1 MGALQNSPLNPF
13 PCLPAGRHQGRGAF
27 RLTGRFS
34 LSYLCFKH
42 LGENESVTKEMK
54 TQNRLLSKEKNSYVV
69 SVIGEDQVGIVSEV
83 AQLLFKQGLNIVDI
97 EQTVI
102 HSQFTMVLLIQPLQP
117 HFQPNQLRTNLN
129 RLAKKRGMNITM
141 TPLHEFKGLR
151 LAETK
156 RPYVLTLLGADRTGV
171 VAAFSSALAK
181 HHCNIERIKMIARG
195 EFFAMEMWI
204 DLREANFSI
213 LSRGLTAVAKKVG
226 MDIIAQPEH
235 VFKKR
240 KKVIVFDMDS
250 TIVDVE
256 IIDEM
261 AKLAGVG
268 KKVAAI
274 TERGMR
280 GEIKFSESLRK
291 RVSFLK
297 GLRLKSLE
305 SIARTFKLT
314 KGSEELILALK
325 EMGFKVALIS
335 GGFSY
340 FTDVLKKRLGF
351 DYAFGNELEIKEGRL
366 TGRVKGRIIDAKRK
380 AEVLDEICCKEGITR
395 DEVVAVGD
403 GSNDRIMVANAGL
416 GIAFNAKEILKKVAD
431 GAITKNHIKGVLYCL
446 GISDLDLKK

>member
-1 MGALQNSPLNPF
+1 MKMQD
-13 PCLPAGRHQGRGAF
+13 
-27 RLTGRFS
+27 RF
-34 LSYLCFKH
+34 LS
-42 LGENESVTKEMK
+42 NEKD
-54 TQNRLLSKEKNSYVV
+54 LYVI
-69 SVIGEDQVGIVSEV
+69 SVIGKDQVGIVSEV
-83 AQLLFKQGLNIVDI
+83 TQLLFKQGLNIIDI

-102 HSQFTMVLLIQPLQP
+102 HAQFTMVLLIQPLQP
-117 HFQPNQLRTNLN
+117 HFKPNLLRTHLNQL
-129 RLAKKRGMNITM
+129 AKRWGMNITM

-156 RPYVLTLLGADRTGV
+156 KSYVLTLLGADRPGV
-171 VAAFSSALAK
+171 VAAFSSTLAK

-195 EFFAMEMWI
+195 EFFAMEMWV

-213 LSRGLTAVAKKVG
+213 LSQDLTTVAKKVG
-226 MDIIAQPEH
+226 MDIIVQPEH
-235 VFKKR
+235 IFNKR

-250 TIVDVE
+250 TIVDGE

-274 TERGMR
+274 TKRGMR
-280 GEIKFSESLRK
+280 GEIDFPESLRR
-291 RVSFLK
+291 RVSLLK
-297 GLRLKSLE
+297 GLRIKNLE
-305 SIARTFKLT
+305 SLARTFKLT

-340 FTDVLKKRLGF
+340 FTDILKKRLEF
-351 DYAFGNELEIKEGRL
+351 DYAFGNKLEMKRGKL
-366 TGRVKGRIIDAKRK
+366 TGRMKGRIIDAKRK
-380 AEVLDEICCKEGITR
+380 AEILDEICRKEGITR

-431 GAITKNHIKGVLYCL
+431 GAITKDHMKGVLYCL
-446 GISDLDLKK
+446 GITDRDLRKRNGIME

>member
-1 MGALQNSPLNPF
+1 MQ
-13 PCLPAGRHQGRGAF
+13 
-27 RLTGRFS
+27 LTS
-34 LSYLCFKH
+34 LSQKKDL
-42 LGENESVTKEMK
+42 
-54 TQNRLLSKEKNSYVV
+54 YVI
-69 SVIGEDQVGIVSEV
+69 SVIGEDQLGIVSEV
-83 AQLLFKQGLNIVDI
+83 TKLLFKRGLNIVDI

-102 HSQFTMVLLIQPLQP
+102 HSQFTMVLLIQPLRP
-117 HFQPNQLRTNLN
+117 RFQPGQLRTNLN
-129 RLAKKRGMNITM
+129 QMAKSRGMSIAL

-156 RPYVLTLLGADRTGV
+156 RPYVLTLLGPDRAGV
-171 VAAFSSALAK
+171 VAAFSSTLAK

-195 EFFAMEMWI
+195 EFLAMEMWV
-204 DLREANFSI
+204 DLREANFS
-213 LSRGLTAVAKKVG
+213 LLRQDLTAVAKKVG
-226 MDIIAQPEH
+226 MDIIAQPES

-250 TIVDVE
+250 TIVEGE

-280 GEIKFSESLRK
+280 GEIDFSESLRA
-291 RVSFLK
+291 RVSFLR
-297 GLRLKSLE
+297 GLRIKRLE
-305 SIARTFKLT
+305 SIAKTFKLT
-314 KGSEELILALK
+314 KGSEELIAALR
-325 EMGFKVALIS
+325 EMGFRIALIS

-351 DYAFGNELEIKEGRL
+351 DYAFGNELEVREGRL
-366 TGRVKGRIIDAKRK
+366 TGRIKGKIIDAKRK
-380 AEVLDEICCKEGITR
+380 AEVLDEICRKEGITR

-416 GIAFNAKEILKKVAD
+416 GIAFNAKEILEKVAD
-431 GAITKNHIKGVLYCL
+431 GAITKDHLKGVLYCL
-446 GISDLDLKK
+446 GISDRDLRK

>member
-1 MGALQNSPLNPF
+1 METHRPPLY
-13 PCLPAGRHQGRGAF
+13 G
-27 RLTGRFS
+27 
-34 LSYLCFKH
+34 KD
-42 LGENESVTKEMK
+42 
-54 TQNRLLSKEKNSYVV
+54 SYVI

-83 AQLLFKQGLNIVDI
+83 TQLLFKQGLNIVDI

-102 HSQFTMVLLIQPLQP
+102 HSQFTMVLLLQSLRP
-117 HFQPNQLRTNLN
+117 HFQPGPLRTILS
-129 RLAKKRGMNITM
+129 RWAKRRGMSVTM

-156 RPYVLTLLGADRTGV
+156 RPYVLTLLGADRPGV
-171 VAAFSSALAK
+171 VAAFASTLAK
-181 HHCNIERIKMIARG
+181 HRCNIERIKMIARG
-195 EFFAMEMWI
+195 EFFAMEMGI
-204 DLREANFSI
+204 DLREATFP
-213 LSRGLTAVAKKVG
+213 LLRQDLTAVAKKVG
-226 MDIIAQPEH
+226 MDIIAQAEH
-235 VFKKR
+235 IFKKR

-250 TIVDVE
+250 TIVDGE

-268 KKVAAI
+268 QKIAAM
-274 TERGMR
+274 TEKGMC
-280 GEIKFSESLRK
+280 GETDFSESLRA

-297 GLRLKSLE
+297 GLKMKSLE
-305 SIARTFKLT
+305 SLGRTFKLT
-314 KGSEELILALK
+314 KGSEELIKALK

-351 DYAFGNELEIKEGRL
+351 DYAFGNELEIKRGKL
-366 TGRVKGRIIDAKRK
+366 TGKIKGRIIDAKRK
-380 AEVLDEICCKEGITR
+380 AEVLDEICCKEGVTR

-431 GAITKNHIKGVLYCL
+431 GAITKDHMKGVLYCL
-446 GISDLDLKK
+446 GITDLDLRK

>member
-1 MGALQNSPLNPF
+1 MPF
-13 PCLPAGRHQGRGAF
+13 H
-27 RLTGRFS
+27 S
-34 LSYLCFKH
+34 LSKRRDY
-42 LGENESVTKEMK
+42 
-54 TQNRLLSKEKNSYVV
+54 YVL
-69 SVIGEDQVGIVSEV
+69 SVIGEDRVGIVSEV
-83 AQLLFKQGLNIVDI
+83 TQFLFKKGFNIIDI
-97 EQTVI
+97 EQSVI
-102 HSQFTMVLLIQPLQP
+102 HSQFTMVLLIQPLRP
-117 HFQPNQLRTNLN
+117 HFHLGTLKTGLKQLANKLEMKVT
-129 RLAKKRGMNITM
+129 I

-156 RPYVLTLLGADRTGV
+156 KPYVLTILGTDRRGV
-171 VAAFSSALAK
+171 VAAFSTFLAK

-204 DLREANFSI
+204 DLREANFS
-213 LSRGLTAVAKKVG
+213 LLRQDLTEVAKKIG

-235 VFKKR
+235 IFKKR
-240 KKVIVFDMDS
+240 RKVIVFDMDS
-250 TIVDVE
+250 TIVDGE

-261 AKLAGVG
+261 ASLARVG

-274 TERGMR
+274 TEKGMR
-280 GEIKFSESLRK
+280 GEIDFSESLRT
-291 RVSFLK
+291 RVSFLR
-297 GLRLKSLE
+297 GLKIRSLD
-305 SIARTFKLT
+305 SLARTFKLT
-314 KGSEELILALK
+314 KGSEELIAALK
-325 EMGFKVALIS
+325 EMGFRIALIS

-366 TGRVKGRIIDAKRK
+366 TGRIKGKIIDAKRK

-431 GAITKNHIKGVLYCL
+431 GAITKDHMKGVLYCL
-446 GISDLDLKK
+446 GISDLDLRKGKME

>member
-1 MGALQNSPLNPF
+1 MP
-13 PCLPAGRHQGRGAF
+13 
-27 RLTGRFS
+27 
-34 LSYLCFKH
+34 
-42 LGENESVTKEMK
+42 
-54 TQNRLLSKEKNSYVV
+54 LLSLLQKKNLYVI
-69 SVIGEDQVGIVSEV
+69 SVIGEDQVGIVSEIT
-83 AQLLFKQGLNIVDI
+83 QLLFQQSLNIVDI

-117 HFQPNQLRTNLN
+117 RFQPNRLRTRLN
-129 RLAKKRGMNITM
+129 QLAKRRMMSITM

-156 RPYVLTLLGADRTGV
+156 RPYVLTLLGPDRAGV
-171 VAAFSSALAK
+171 VAAFSSTLAK

-204 DLREANFSI
+204 DLREANFS
-213 LSRGLTAVAKKVG
+213 LLRQDLTTVAKKVG

-235 VFKKR
+235 IFKKR

-250 TIVDVE
+250 TIVEGE

-261 AKLAGVG
+261 ARLAGVE

-280 GEIKFSESLRK
+280 GEIDFSESLQA
-291 RVSFLK
+291 RVSFLR
-297 GLRLKSLE
+297 GLRVKSLE
-305 SIARTFKLT
+305 SLAKTFKLT

-335 GGFSY
+335 GGFTY
-340 FTDVLKKRLGF
+340 FTNILKDRLGF

-366 TGRVKGRIIDAKRK
+366 TGRIKGRIIDAQRK
-380 AEVLDEICCKEGITR
+380 AEIMDEICFKEGITR

-431 GAITKNHIKGVLYCL
+431 GAITKDHMKGVLYCL
-446 GISDLDLKK
+446 GITDLDIKK